1 MGIAQHLR
9 EIGRG
14 KDGTRSLGREEAR
27 DLMTQ
32 VLDGN
37 VTDLELGAFAIAMRI
52 KGESVAELQGFMDA
66 AHDRCIVVPTDA
78 ATVVLPS
85 YNGARK
91 RPNLTTLLA
100 LLLAQEDIQV
110 LVHGPEHDPGRVTTA
125 EIFHDLGLPLAR
137 TASDIAN
144 GWARR
149 EPVFVPTEALS
160 PPLARLLAVRRTL
173 GLRNSGHTMAKLL
186 LPVRGRVAMRVVNH
200 THPDYASALAGFLQ
214 LSGADALLMRGT
226 EGEPVADARRMPK
239 LDVYLGGEAR
249 PDLSSDSED
258 SLPAVL
264 PLLPKRIDATC
275 TAVYIQSVVS
285 SEQPAP
291 PPLLRQVECLARA
304 LAALEGAGPLATER
318 A

>member
-1 MGIAQHLR
+1 MGIARHLR

-14 KDGTRSLGREEAR
+14 KDGTRSLGREEAQ

-32 VLDGN
+32 VLDGD

-66 AHDRCIVVPTDA
+66 AHERCIVVPSER

-91 RPNLTTLLA
+91 RPNLTPLLA

-137 TASDIAN
+137 NASDIAN

-149 EPVFVPTEALS
+149 EPVFMPTEALS
-160 PPLARLLAVRRTL
+160 PPLARLLAVRHTL

-186 LPVRGRVAMRVVNH
+186 MPVRDGAAMRVVNH
-200 THPDYASALAGFLQ
+200 THPDYATALAGFLQ
-214 LSGADALLMRGT
+214 QAGADALLMRGT

-239 LDVYLGGEAR
+239 FDVYIGGEPR
-249 PDLSSDSED
+249 PDLSTGADD
-258 SLPAVL
+258 DDLPAAL
-264 PLLPKRIDATC
+264 PLLPKSIDATC

-285 SEQPAP
+285 GEQPAP
-291 PPLLRQVECLARA
+291 PPLLRQVECLVRS
-304 LAALEGAGPLATER
+304 LAVLDGAEAIAP
-318 A
+318 